1 MNRFININYAPLAVL
16 ALFALGIAP
25 AVDAAVDAKVKIT
38 HKAEKKVPSGERIPL
53 SVGIKD
59 KDHAIELVRTY
70 FKAKEGSKCY
80 FVAMRPANGT
90 TYAGMLPAREMFDG
104 VCLLFAGALLLTP
117 GFVTD
122 TIGILLFVPAV
133 RAYLRS
139 LFTRHLSASVETRGF
154 GHGAEMGGQGP
165 IIDGDYDD
173 ASETEPDSQPQ
184 PRNRI
189 PPR

>member
-1 MNRFININYAPLAVL
+1 MPILIFAVFIGVPLLEIAVFIQIGGWLGLWPTLGLVVLTAAIGTWELRAQGL
-16 ALFALGIAP
+16 ATLARARTAI
-25 AVDAAVDAKVKIT
+25 DAGK
-38 HKAEKKVPSGERIPL
+38 
-53 SVGIKD
+53 
-59 KDHAIELVRTY
+59 
-70 FKAKEGSKCY
+70 
-80 FVAMRPANGT
+80 
-90 TYAGMLPAREMFDG
+90 LPAREMFDG

-139 LFTRHLSASVETRGF
+139 LFARHLSASVETRGF

-165 IIDGDYDD
+165 IIDGDYYDN
-173 ASETEPDSQPQ
+173 SETEPDSQPQ